1 MPDKPTADGED
12 RYRFVVLSASVW
24 LQIAGGGSVFLMS
37 VALKDMAAAFSWGR
51 EVPSLAYALQFAGS
65 GAGGILM
72 GYMLDRGGIAAPSF
86 IGGLTIGIGAMAV
99 AWIDSAWQLYVIYGL
114 MFGILGQATLG
125 TPLMANITRWYDR
138 NRGAAVGIVASG
150 QSLAGIL
157 WPPIFGDALLRIG
170 WRETFFWYGVFA
182 LATML
187 PVTCL
192 LLRKPRATEF
202 VARTASG
209 HAAARRGTKRFSDS
223 GFQAWLC
230 VAIVG
235 CCVAMALPQGHL
247 VAHLTDIGLTMET
260 AVEVFALM
268 LFASF
273 VSRSLMVGLLSDRYG
288 GLMALLIFSAV
299 QAASLGFLILV
310 EGIALLYLL
319 AIIFGFGWGGIFP
332 VYTVI
337 VREYLPVHEVGRRS
351 AIVFLYGAI
360 AMAFGGWIG
369 GYLFDATQSYVAAFL
384 VGVAFNAG
392 NVAVIG
398 FLMSRSRP
406 GLLRPALA

>member
-1 MPDKPTADGED
+1 MTDKLTADGED
-12 RYRFVVLSASVW
+12 RYRFVILAASVA

-37 VALKDMAAAFSWGR
+37 VALKDLAMAFSWGR

-65 GAGGILM
+65 GIGGILM
-72 GYMLDRGGIAAPSF
+72 GHMLDRGGIAAPSF
-86 IGGLTIGIGAMAV
+86 IGAIAIGAGAMAV
-99 AWIDSAWQLYVIYGL
+99 AGIDSAWQLYTIYGL
-114 MFGILGQATLG
+114 LFGLLGQATLG
-125 TPLMANITRWYDR
+125 TPLMANITRWYDL

-157 WPPIFGDALLRIG
+157 WPPVFGEALLRIG

-187 PVTCL
+187 PITCL
-192 LLRKPRATEF
+192 LLRKPRAEF
-202 VARTASG
+202 TARAATD
-209 HAAARRGTKRFSDS
+209 HAAARRGSKRFSDS
-223 GFQAWLC
+223 AFQAWLC
-230 VAIVG
+230 VAIIG

-247 VAHLTDIGLTMET
+247 IAHISDLGFSMET

-268 LFASF
+268 LLASF
-273 VSRSLMVGLLSDRYG
+273 VSRSLLVGYLSDRYG
-288 GLMALLIFSAV
+288 GLMALMIFSAV
-299 QAASLGFLILV
+299 QGASLAALIAV
-310 EGIALLYLL
+310 DGRALLYVM
-319 AIIFGFGWGGIFP
+319 ATIFGLGWGGIFP

-351 AIVFLYGAI
+351 GIVFLYGAI
-360 AMAFGGWIG
+360 AMALGGWIG

-392 NVAVIG
+392 NVAVVG
-398 FLMSRSRP
+398 FLMTRSRP
-406 GLLRPALA
+406 GLLRPAMA

>member
-1 MPDKPTADGED
+1 
-12 RYRFVVLSASVW
+12 
-24 LQIAGGGSVFLMS
+24 
-37 VALKDMAAAFSWGR
+37 
-51 EVPSLAYALQFAGS
+51 
-65 GAGGILM
+65 
-72 GYMLDRGGIAAPSF
+72 
-86 IGGLTIGIGAMAV
+86 
-99 AWIDSAWQLYVIYGL
+99 

-157 WPPIFGDALLRIG
+157 WPPIFGDALLRLG

-202 VARTASG
+202 AVRTASG
-209 HAAARRGTKRFSDS
+209 HAAARRGTKRFSD
-223 GFQAWLC
+223 GAFQGWLC

-247 VAHLTDIGLTMET
+247 IAHLTDIGLTMET

-268 LFASF
+268 LLASF
-273 VSRSLMVGLLSDRYG
+273 VSRSLLVGLLSDRYG

-299 QAASLGFLILV
+299 QGASLAALITVDGL
-310 EGIALLYLL
+310 ALLYLL
-319 AIIFGFGWGGIFP
+319 SIVFGLGWGGIFP

-337 VREYLPVHEVGRRS
+337 VREYLPIHEVGRRS

-406 GLLRPALA
+406 GLLRPAIA